1 MSTLKYDPSNPDAHC
16 CGYLKCRG
24 GQIAPD
30 GSHYDCPGPPGF
42 RTMPEAPIAWP
53 TAPAARTWSEA
64 ITDWQL
70 ATFGPVTP
78 ARAWAR
84 FDEEF
89 NELVDADCEPTEPPE
104 KIAEE
109 AADVVITFAAWV
121 LARTGLDLAAAIERK
136 MQVNLKREWNVDGE
150 GGGYHVKPT
159 GGAE

>member
-1 MSTLKYDPSNPDAHC
+1 MTA
-16 CGYLKCRG
+16 
-24 GQIAPD
+24 
-30 GSHYDCPGPPGF
+30 
-42 RTMPEAPIAWP
+42 APIAQKQLGLDFLDDIS
-53 TAPAARTWSEA
+53 APPRRTWSEA

-78 ARAWAR
+78 ERAWGR

-121 LARTGLDLAAAIERK
+121 RARTGLDLAAAVERK
-136 MQVNLKREWNVDGE
+136 MQIDRAREWNVRPDGT
-150 GGGYHVKPT
+150 GYHVK